1 MSIFSL
7 LIQSL
12 PNKINVQSC
21 KNVNKKKKT
30 YKKDKLFI
38 IRTKEAIHNLGIILK
53 RKNITNKQILCNVF
67 KGQEAINGNQG
78 MF

>member
-30 YKKDKLFI
+30 YKKDKFFVC
-38 IRTKEAIHNLGIILK
+38 TMYYQGGNELGI
-53 RKNITNKQILCNVF
+53 CNVVIVDN
-67 KGQEAINGNQG
+67 K
-78 MF
+78 

>member
-30 YKKDKLFI
+30 YKKDKFFVI
-38 IRTKEAIHNLGIILK
+38 CTKEAMNVEKKEHNK
-53 RKNITNKQILCNVF
+53 
-67 KGQEAINGNQG
+67 
-78 MF
+78 

>member
-30 YKKDKLFI
+30 YKKDKFFVCNMYQ
-38 IRTKEAIHNLGIILK
+38 RGNKLGIMLK
-53 RKNITNKQILCNVF
+53 RKNITNRKIRCNIF
-67 KGQEAINGNQG
+67 KDQEAMNGN
-78 MF
+78 